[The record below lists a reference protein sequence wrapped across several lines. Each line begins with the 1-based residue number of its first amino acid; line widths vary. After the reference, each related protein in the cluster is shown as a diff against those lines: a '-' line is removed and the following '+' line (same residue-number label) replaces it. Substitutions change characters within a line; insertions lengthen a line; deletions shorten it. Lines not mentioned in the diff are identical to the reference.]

1 MKVRCHSHFTP
12 GATPFLSSQRV
23 SQANHIQLLSTE
35 DFHESF
41 SEAELANI
49 SHGVGMALQ

>member
-1 MKVRCHSHFTP
+1 MKVKCHSHFTP

-49 SHGVGMALQ
+49 SHGVGMAL